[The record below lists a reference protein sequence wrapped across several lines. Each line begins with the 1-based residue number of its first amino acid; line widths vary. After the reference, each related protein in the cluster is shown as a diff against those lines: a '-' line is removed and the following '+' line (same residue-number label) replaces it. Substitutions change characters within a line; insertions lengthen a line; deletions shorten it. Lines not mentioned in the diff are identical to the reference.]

1 MSGANHSTVIGRSEY
16 RPEAHDRNPVSQE
29 RTLTD
34 EQSQIVAHD
43 PSATL
48 IVEAFAGT
56 GKTSTLVEYAK
67 RWRQKGLYLC
77 FNATVATEAK
87 MRFRGTNVTAQTA
100 NSYAWQALGVSRYSG
115 RRVNKIRRPHIREAG
130 ISLGNMYVSEERMM
144 KALLMAL
151 TSFMNDEGPELK
163 PEHCGLQGMTER
175 ALAVVMPMLSAI
187 IERFVNFQ
195 TSNLP
200 FTHEIYLKHL
210 EMFGG
215 ISNDYDY
222 LLIDEAQDLNPVLI
236 SLVKNSRLPMI
247 VVGDPFQSIYAFRGA
262 VSAMRMFDAPRLP
275 LSQSWRFGPDVADV
289 ANHVLTHVSEPPER
303 PIVGRPNH
311 ETTVERYS
319 GSAPKKCFILAR
331 TNARLFEGLINIR
344 DKPFHV
350 AGGFGPLSSQLM
362 SAYHLSRSE
371 MFKVTDHFVR
381 QFPSWQ
387 EFSSEAE
394 EGDPDAKRLVKM
406 IAEHGDQIPAIIER
420 LQVLAREKQEDAY
433 IVLSTAHKA
442 KGMEA
447 DVVVML
453 DDFETPREL
462 KDKMVEGKT
471 DQITFDQEI
480 HLLYVAVTRAK
491 ERLLLTDRLFDAFHP
506 HIGDGNT
513 ARAPQE
519 SVE

>member
-1 MSGANHSTVIGRSEY
+1 MSGANHAMAIGRSEHV
-16 RPEAHDRNPVSQE
+16 AQE
-29 RTLTD
+29 RPVAKVQTLTA
-34 EQSQIVAHD
+34 EQTLIVEHD
-43 PSATL
+43 PRSTL

-67 RWRQKGLYLC
+67 RWRSKGLYLC
-77 FNATVATEAK
+77 FNSAIAAEAK
-87 MRFRGTNVTAQTA
+87 TRFRGTNVTAQTA
-100 NSYAWQALGVSRYSG
+100 HSYASRALGVSRHNG
-115 RRVNKIRRPHIREAG
+115 RLVGKIRRQHIREAG
-130 ISLGNMYVSEERMM
+130 ISLGNLYISEDRMM
-144 KALLMAL
+144 KALLLAL
-151 TSFMNDEGPELK
+151 TNFMIDEGPDLK
-163 PEHCGLQGMTER
+163 PEHCGFQGMTDR
-175 ALAVVMPMLSAI
+175 ALTVVMPLMSALV
-187 IERFVNFQ
+187 ERFINFQ
-195 TSNLP
+195 TSDLM
-200 FTHEIYLKHL
+200 FTHDIYLKHL

-215 ISNDYDY
+215 ISKEYDY

-236 SLVKNSRLPMI
+236 SLVKKSGLPAI
-247 VVGDPFQSIYAFRGA
+247 IVGDPFQSIYAFRGA
-262 VSAMRMFDAPRLP
+262 VSAMRMFEAPRLP
-275 LSQSWRFGPDVADV
+275 LSQSWRFGSDVADV

-303 PIVGRPNH
+303 PIVGRPEH

-350 AGGFGPLSSQLM
+350 AGGFGPLASQLM
-362 SAYHLSRSE
+362 SAYHLSRAE

-394 EGDPDAKRLVKM
+394 DGDPDAKRLVKM
-406 IAEHGDQIPAIIER
+406 VGDHGDQIPIIIER
-420 LQVLAREKQEDAY
+420 LRILNREKQEDAY

-442 KGMEA
+442 KGLEA

-462 KDKMVEGKT
+462 KDKMIEGKT
-471 DQITFDQEI
+471 DQVTFDQEI
-480 HLLYVAVTRAK
+480 HLLYVSVTRAK

-506 HIGDGNT
+506 YIGDGKT
-513 ARAPQE
+513 SRAPQE
-519 SVE
+519 QVE